1 LKRKTRLPPGRQR
14 QSGRKT
20 LQGARPDRVRRRAES
35 AAAATAVDCDLLPY
49 KPGNVHL
56 RRPSDTAVE
65 DGPGKASGEKKPT
78 AMIGKVTEDTRTIF
92 RGRRRDPPTDEFE
105 GFEVL
110 EAGRATERTRGAE
123 RWSVLRRLLLLADVL
138 AGLAAGGVIALA
150 AGIPPGGALGLAVA
164 VTAVWL
170 ALAFASGLYTGDDLR
185 SWVSGVPET
194 PRLLMASIVA
204 SWPIFGVAVALGATS
219 PATAGLLSVPAVG
232 LFSGLGR
239 AGARTLAHRLTALQQ
254 RTLIVGSGLVAGQ
267 VARKLTS
274 STHYG
279 LIPLG
284 LVDDEIH
291 EPQMTELPHLAR
303 LDDLIDVLE
312 EQSVDRVI
320 IAFSRA
326 THEQLLT
333 SIRACRDRQVA
344 VDIVPRLF
352 EFVGGARGL
361 DQIGGLPL
369 LSIGAPRL
377 TRASRV
383 AKRVLDVAG
392 SGVALIVLAPLFAA
406 LAVAIKAE
414 SPGPVFFR
422 QRRSGRNRRT
432 IEVLKF
438 RSMYH
443 DADQRKLEYAKDND
457 LDDGVMFKI
466 KDDPRITR
474 VGALLRT
481 LSLDELPQLFN
492 VLRGDMSLVGPRP
505 LIYVETAALEHDWH
519 ERRLDLRPGMTG
531 LWQISGRSHI
541 PFHEMIRFDYQY
553 VAGWSLARDLEIL
566 LATLPAVLSRRGA
579 Y

>member
-1 LKRKTRLPPGRQR
+1 MSTSATPQTPAAEG
-14 QSGRKT
+14 G
-20 LQGARPDRVRRRAES
+20 PDG
-35 AAAATAVDCDLLPY
+35 T
-49 KPGNVHL
+49 
-56 RRPSDTAVE
+56 
-65 DGPGKASGEKKPT
+65 SGEKAPT
-78 AMIGKVTEDTRTIF
+78 TLIGKVTEDTRTIF
-92 RGRRRDPPTDEFE
+92 RGRLRPPPTDEFE
-105 GFEVL
+105 GLEVL
-110 EAGRATERTRGAE
+110 EAGQATERTRGAE
-123 RWSVLRRLLLLADVL
+123 RWSVLRRLLLVADLL
-138 AGLAAGGVIALA
+138 AGLGAGALVALA
-150 AGIPPGGALGLAVA
+150 AGVPPGAALGLVAVVTVLWPAVA
-164 VTAVWL
+164 
-170 ALAFASGLYTGDDLR
+170 FACGLYTGDDLR
-185 SWVSGVPET
+185 SWVSGVPEA
-194 PRLLMASIVA
+194 PRLLTASVVT
-204 SWPIFGVAVALGATS
+204 SWPIFGVAVALDATS
-219 PATAGLLSVPAVG
+219 APTAGLLSVPAVG
-232 LFSGLGR
+232 LLSGIGR
-239 AGARTLAHRLTALQQ
+239 AGARALAHRLTALQQ

-274 STHYG
+274 SSHYG

-284 LVDDEIH
+284 LVDDEVH
-291 EPQMTELPHLAR
+291 EPQMTDLPHLGR
-303 LDDLIDVLE
+303 LDDLVDVLS

-326 THEQLLT
+326 THEQLLE

-352 EFVGGARGL
+352 EFIGGARAL

-377 TRASRV
+377 TPASRV
-383 AKRVLDVAG
+383 AKRVLDITG
-392 SGVALIVLAPLFAA
+392 SGAALIVLAPLFAA
-406 LAVAIKAE
+406 LAIAIKLE
-414 SPGPVFFR
+414 SPGPAFFR

-438 RSMYH
+438 RSMYR

-474 VGALLRT
+474 VGMLLRT

-492 VLRGDMSLVGPRP
+492 VLRGEMSLVGPRP
-505 LIYVETAALEHDWH
+505 LIFEETAALEHDWH

-531 LWQISGRSHI
+531 LWQISGRSQI

-553 VAGWSLARDLEIL
+553 VAGWSLARDVEIL
-566 LATLPAVLSRRGA
+566 LATVPAVLSRRGA